1 MLKTIKIIS
10 TIVIIIALGIVITNF
25 LPIFPEVTNSSF
37 FKIITWLASFSL
49 ISHFIEAV
57 IIYLYTYKKA
67 ANPMK
72 LAVYTFFT
80 GTMGLTEI
88 WKNIVKN
95 DDYIE
100 I

>member
-1 MLKTIKIIS
+1 MLTTLKITS
-10 TIVIIIALGIVITNF
+10 TILIIIALGIVITNF
-25 LPIFPEVTNSSF
+25 LPIFPELTNSSF

-49 ISHFIEAV
+49 ISHFVEAV
-57 IIYLYTYKKA
+57 IIYIYTYKKA
-67 ANPMK
+67 AKPLQ

-95 DDYIE
+95 NDYIE